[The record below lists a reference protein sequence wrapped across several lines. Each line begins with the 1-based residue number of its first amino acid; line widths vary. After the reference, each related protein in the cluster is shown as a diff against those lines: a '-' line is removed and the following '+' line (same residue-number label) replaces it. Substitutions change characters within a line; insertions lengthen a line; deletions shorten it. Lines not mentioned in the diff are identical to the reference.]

1 MGLEYKCDILEKLKA
16 AGYSTDKL
24 RQKKYLSE
32 SVIQHLRLGERISW
46 ASIER
51 ICSLL
56 NCQPGDFLA
65 YNGSPVDKNIR
76 KEKRFDNKRREFE
89 YLYWIWNSRFRKP
102 GEQLKDFHQEDYAS
116 YLPVP
121 ADWEM
126 PEDV

>member
-1 MGLEYKCDILEKLKA
+1 MGLEYKYDILEKLKA
-16 AGYSTDKL
+16 TGYSTDKL

-76 KEKRFDNKRREFE
+76 KEKRADAKQREFE
-89 YLYWIWNSRFRKP
+89 YLWEIWDTRFRKP
-102 GEQLKDFHQEDYAS
+102 GESMSDFHPEDFAS

-121 ADWEM
+121 EDWEM
-126 PEDV
+126 PEDI

>member
-1 MGLEYKCDILEKLKA
+1 MGLEYKMDVLAALKN

-32 SVIQHLRLGERISW
+32 SVIQHLRVGGRISW
-46 ASIER
+46 ATLER

-65 YNGSPVDKNIR
+65 YNGTPSDKNIR
-76 KEKRFDNKRREFE
+76 AAQGKAQKLREFE
-89 YLYWIWNSRFRKP
+89 YLYWVWNSGFRKP
-102 GEQLKDFHQEDYAS
+102 GDTMSDFHQEDFAS

-121 ADWEM
+121 PDWE
-126 PEDV
+126 PPYNT